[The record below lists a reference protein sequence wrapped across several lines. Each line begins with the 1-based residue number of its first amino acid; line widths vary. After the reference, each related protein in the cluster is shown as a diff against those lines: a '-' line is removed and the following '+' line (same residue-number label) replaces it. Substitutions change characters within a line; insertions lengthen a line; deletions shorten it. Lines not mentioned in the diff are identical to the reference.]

1 MIYAIVGKTSSGKD
15 TIAKHLSWRWNIPI
29 VCSATTR
36 PMRKYETNGKE
47 HWFVTKEKMAE
58 LKNSPHVIAYT
69 KMPYTGIEYA
79 ATTDMVNG
87 TVLKEPFPG
96 KGLSPFPLNG
106 TVLKEPFPGA
116 NQGFTPL
123 KNKDMIYIIN
133 PEGIRWFKENGTKD
147 MPMVSIFVDLP
158 ETLIVDRAIKRGD
171 NFSDIMDR
179 LASESKEMNRF
190 RDEKEYDYLIDNSGT
205 LSDSLRRADEIIET
219 ICQNQKKEKEQ
230 DLER

>member
-87 TVLKEPFPG
+87 MVLKESG
-96 KGLSPFPLNG
+96 DLSPASEELFLG
-106 TVLKEPFPGA
+106 V
-116 NQGFTPL
+116 NQRFTPL

-133 PEGIRWFKENGTKD
+133 TEGIRWFKENGTKD

-205 LSDSLRRADEIIET
+205 LSDSLRHADEIVET

>member
-15 TIAKHLSWRWNIPI
+15 TIAKHLSWRWNTPI

-87 TVLKEPFPG
+87 MVLKESG
-96 KGLSPFPLNG
+96 DLSPASEELFLG
-106 TVLKEPFPGA
+106 V
-116 NQGFTPL
+116 NQRFTPL

-205 LSDSLRRADEIIET
+205 LSDSLRHADEIVET

>member
-87 TVLKEPFPG
+87 MVLKESG
-96 KGLSPFPLNG
+96 DLSPASRESGDLSFDSE
-106 TVLKEPFPGA
+106 EPFLGV
-116 NQGFTPL
+116 NQRFTPL

-205 LSDSLRRADEIIET
+205 LSDSLRCADEIIET
-219 ICQNQKKEKEQ
+219 LHQKKEL

>member
-87 TVLKEPFPG
+87 MVLKESG
-96 KGLSPFPLNG
+96 DLSPASEELFLG
-106 TVLKEPFPGA
+106 V
-116 NQGFTPL
+116 NQRFTPL

-205 LSDSLRRADEIIET
+205 LSDSLRHADEIVET